1 MGEGVTGL
9 VNCNPGLTLNEL
21 ATLGWETAAQIL
33 WIRDNSPH
41 SGSLLPANTLR
52 FTRDSIK
59 CGYCSSA
66 SSLINYSNCHSCGQ
80 AMPADAE
87 LTAPGPGTISGT
99 GDHLIRFST
108 IQCSHI
114 HCRRAIFTSAIHC
127 PNPSC
132 GVYLGTGHN
141 VRVPPKKGLDKLIEE
156 TFGEEIR
163 NYEVA

>member
-9 VNCNPGLTLNEL
+9 VNSNPGSTLNEL

-33 WIRDNSPH
+33 WIRDNSPR
-41 SGSLLPANTLR
+41 SGSLIPANTLR

-59 CGYCSSA
+59 CGYCSSS

-80 AMPADAE
+80 TIPADAE

-99 GDHLIRFST
+99 GDNLIRFNT
-108 IQCSHI
+108 IQCS
-114 HCRRAIFTSAIHC
+114 HCRRAIFNSSIYC

-132 GVYLGTGHN
+132 SQYLSTGHN
-141 VRVPPKKGLDKLIEE
+141 VRVTPKKQLDKLIEE